1 MEYIGFIITVLI
13 LIIVFLQ
20 KEKFNLSTIKYT
32 VIAYVASIPIY
43 FLTLL
48 FYKFVL
54 EITPDKSLTI
64 AVYSSF
70 VSIVAI
76 IIVMSLVGIMI
87 QKLLDFQISVG
98 NENKGFIKGIFNKKG
113 LIITLFQT
121 LFFLGG
127 IMGMYGIW
135 IGIN

>member
-1 MEYIGFIITVLI
+1 MKYIGFIITVLI

-20 KEKFNLSTIKYT
+20 KEKFNLSTLKYT
-32 VIAYVASIPIY
+32 IIAYVASIPIY

-70 VSIVAI
+70 VVIVAI

-98 NENKGFIKGIFNKKG
+98 NENKGFIKSIINKKE
-113 LIITLFQT
+113 LIIASFQT
-121 LFFLGG
+121 VFLLGG